1 VTLAFGLTLLFLGL
15 GGAFTA
21 GLLGVGGAIV
31 MIPLLLYV
39 PPALGVGQLDV
50 KVVAGITMAQVFFAA
65 VSGML
70 AHRRLRAVNTE
81 LTWVGGVC
89 MAVGS
94 LAGSLGSKFVS
105 DGVLLLI
112 FGLMTMLA
120 AMLMAL
126 HTEAP
131 EVPVFADHLR
141 FNRRRAGA
149 VAGGVGVAAGFVGA
163 GGAFLL
169 VPLLLIVVGVPIRVT
184 IGSSLGITA
193 VASTAGFFGKLV
205 TDQVSWVPALIVAL
219 GALPGAQIGALVSQ
233 RLAGAHL
240 KAALLVVILATA
252 GRVWWDLLSRLLK
265 F

>member
-1 VTLAFGLTLLFLGL
+1 VTLAFGLTLLLLGL

-39 PPALGVGQLDV
+39 PPVLGVGQLDV
-50 KVVAGITMAQVFFAA
+50 KAVAGITMAQVFFAA
-65 VSGML
+65 FSGML
-70 AHRRLRAVNTE
+70 AHRRMRAVNTE

-94 LAGSLGSKFVS
+94 LVGSVGSKFMS
-105 DGVLLLI
+105 DGALLLI

-120 AMLMAL
+120 AVLMVL
-126 HTEAP
+126 HTDAP

-141 FNRRRAGA
+141 FSRRRAGA
-149 VAGGVGVAAGFVGA
+149 VAGGVGLAAGFVGA

-169 VPLLLIVVGVPIRVT
+169 VPLLLVVVGIPIRVT

-193 VASTAGFFGKLV
+193 VAAVAGLFGKIA
-205 TDQVSWVPALIVAL
+205 TDQVPWVPALIVVL
-219 GALPGAQIGALVSQ
+219 GALPGAQIGALVSR

-240 KAALLVVILATA
+240 KAALLAVILATG
-252 GRVWWDLLSRLLK
+252 GRVWWDLLSRLLG

>member
-1 VTLAFGLTLLFLGL
+1 
-15 GGAFTA
+15 
-21 GLLGVGGAIV
+21 
-31 MIPLLLYV
+31 M
-39 PPALGVGQLDV
+39 
-50 KVVAGITMAQVFFAA
+50 
-65 VSGML
+65 
-70 AHRRLRAVNTE
+70 
-81 LTWVGGVC
+81 
-89 MAVGS
+89 
-94 LAGSLGSKFVS
+94 
-105 DGVLLLI
+105 
-112 FGLMTMLA
+112 
-120 AMLMAL
+120 
-126 HTEAP
+126 
-131 EVPVFADHLR
+131 
-141 FNRRRAGA
+141 
-149 VAGGVGVAAGFVGA
+149 AAGFVGA